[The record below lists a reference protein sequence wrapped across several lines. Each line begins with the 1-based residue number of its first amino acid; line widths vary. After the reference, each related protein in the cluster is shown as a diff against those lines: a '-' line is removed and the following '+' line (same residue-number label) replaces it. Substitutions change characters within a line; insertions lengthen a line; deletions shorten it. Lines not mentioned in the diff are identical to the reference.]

1 MQSQTY
7 KPRDPKTPLDI
18 DIDNIA
24 YNETYEEDLEYFGL
38 EEIIEPIHDLSDEEW
53 EVIWLDEDEF
63 IDYDG
68 DDEST
73 WPSTDYGDDDHHIS
87 DVMD

>member
-24 YNETYEEDLEYFGL
+24 YNETYEEDVEYFGL
-38 EEIIEPIHDLSDEEW
+38 EEIITPLNDL
-53 EVIWLDEDEF
+53 EDENWEIIWADDNLLDDDYDEFPEDLFANDNISDF
-63 IDYDG
+63 ID
-68 DDEST
+68 
-73 WPSTDYGDDDHHIS
+73 
-87 DVMD
+87 

>member
-1 MQSQTY
+1 MQSQNF

-38 EEIIEPIHDLSDEEW
+38 EEIIDPLNDLSEEKWEIIWADENL
-53 EVIWLDEDEF
+53 LDDDYNEFPEDLFADENVSDF
-63 IDYDG
+63 ID
-68 DDEST
+68 
-73 WPSTDYGDDDHHIS
+73 
-87 DVMD
+87 

>member
-1 MQSQTY
+1 MQSQNF

-38 EEIIEPIHDLSDEEW
+38 EEIIDPLNDLSEEKWEIIWADENL
-53 EVIWLDEDEF
+53 LDDDYDEF
-63 IDYDG
+63 PEG
-68 DDEST
+68 LFADDN
-73 WPSTDYGDDDHHIS
+73 IS
-87 DVMD
+87 DFVD